1 VEPKDE
7 DRIQPI
13 VREAKELIKML
24 EATSV
29 RRVSLEA
36 GDFKI
41 EIERAFAEGGSSAT
55 ASPML
60 ATSTPGAGA
69 ATGAPPKDTLHR
81 VPAPLVGTYYSSATP
96 GAKPFVEV
104 GTRVQRGQTIGII
117 EAMKIMNEVPSDA
130 AGVVV
135 EVLVQNGQPVQYEQ
149 PLVVI
154 DTAK

>member
-1 VEPKDE
+1 MEPKHE

-13 VREAKELIKML
+13 VKEAKELIKML

-41 EIERAFAEGGSSAT
+41 EIERAFAEGGAPAA
-55 ASPML
+55 ASPVP
-60 ATSTPGAGA
+60 AISTAGA
-69 ATGAPPKDTLHR
+69 AAAAAPVKDNLHR
-81 VPAPLVGTYYSSATP
+81 VLAPLVGTYYGAPSP
-96 GAKPFVEV
+96 GAKPFVEA

-149 PLVVI
+149 PLVVL